1 MIIGL
6 TGGIGSG
13 KSLAGNYFSAQ
24 GIDVIDADKISRS
37 ALDDNSNAS
46 KIVIEKLGEQILDNQ
61 GSIDREK
68 LRTLVFNSASKKEEL
83 EAIVHPIVAQAI
95 ASEVRS
101 SSSDYCVIEVPLI
114 YETNSMNN
122 YDRIAVID
130 CDEATQISRVMQ
142 RDVVDQDSAK
152 QILTNQCSRNERLS
166 IANDVILNNGSK
178 EELENR
184 IKELYDYYLQII
196 SR

>member
-1 MIIGL
+1 
-6 TGGIGSG
+6 
-13 KSLAGNYFSAQ
+13 
-24 GIDVIDADKISRS
+24 
-37 ALDDNSNAS
+37 
-46 KIVIEKLGEQILDNQ
+46 
-61 GSIDREK
+61 
-68 LRTLVFNSASKKEEL
+68 
-83 EAIVHPIVAQAI
+83 
-95 ASEVRS
+95 
-101 SSSDYCVIEVPLI
+101 
-114 YETNSMNN
+114 MNN

-184 IKELYDYYLQII
+184 IKELHDYYLQII